1 MASVTCRRSE
11 RLAAEFVLGILDAA
25 AFRRAARRCDKDEGF
40 ARLVDRWAER
50 LEPLA
55 ATLPPRAPDAAVWAR
70 IDRALDRE
78 EAPKATTQVLPT
90 RPRVWRFAWGGA
102 ALAAAF
108 ALVLLVTGDPGQ
120 APLQA
125 VAQLRPEGGAY
136 TWIVG
141 VDRDAGA
148 LTIRR
153 EGVAPNRPQTS
164 LELWLIAEGGSP
176 RSLGLLPQG
185 TGTTLA
191 LPPDALR
198 DLRPGAT
205 LAVSLEPLG
214 GSPGGAPTGP
224 VLASTRL
231 LRP

>member
-1 MASVTCRRSE
+1 MASDTRRRSE
-11 RLAAEFVLGILDAA
+11 LLAAEFVLGTLDAA
-25 AFRRAARRCDKDEGF
+25 AFRRAALRLDQDKGF

-55 ATLPPRAPDAAVWAR
+55 ATLPPQAPDAAVWAR
-70 IDRALDRE
+70 IDRALDRDE
-78 EAPKATTQVLPT
+78 TLEAKTRMAPK
-90 RPRVWRFAWGGA
+90 RPWVWRFAWGGA

-125 VAQLRPEGGAY
+125 VAQLQPESGAY
-136 TWIVG
+136 TWIIG
-141 VDRDAGA
+141 VDRGSGE

-153 EGVAPNRPQTS
+153 EGAAPKPPQAS

-185 TGTTLA
+185 AEARLA
-191 LPPDALR
+191 PPPGALE
-198 DLRPGAT
+198 DLNPGAT
-205 LAVSLEPLG
+205 LAVSLEPPG
-214 GSPGGAPTGP
+214 GSPSGAPTGP
-224 VLASTRL
+224 VLAAAIL
-231 LRP
+231 ARP

>member
-1 MASVTCRRSE
+1 MASDTRRRSE
-11 RLAAEFVLGILDAA
+11 LLAAEFVLGTLDAA
-25 AFRRAARRCDKDEGF
+25 AFRRAALRFDQDEGF

-55 ATLPPRAPDAAVWAR
+55 ATLPPQAPEAAVWAR
-70 IDRALDRE
+70 IDRALDRDE
-78 EAPKATTQVLPT
+78 KPKAKTRTAPT
-90 RPRVWRFAWGGA
+90 RPWVRRFAWGGA

-108 ALVLLVTGDPGQ
+108 ALLLLVTGDPGP

-125 VAQLRPEGGAY
+125 VAQLRPESGAY
-136 TWIVG
+136 TWIIG

-153 EGVAPNRPQTS
+153 EGAAPNRPQAS
-164 LELWLIAEGGSP
+164 LELWLIAEGGGP

-185 TGTTLA
+185 TETTLA
-191 LPPDALR
+191 LPPDALE
-198 DLRPGAT
+198 DLLPGAT